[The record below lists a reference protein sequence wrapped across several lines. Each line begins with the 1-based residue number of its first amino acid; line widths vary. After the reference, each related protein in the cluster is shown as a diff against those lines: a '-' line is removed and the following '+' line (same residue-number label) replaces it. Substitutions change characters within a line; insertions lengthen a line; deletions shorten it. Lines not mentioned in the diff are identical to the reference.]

1 MGSRSRTV
9 WLAALASLVAVLV
22 LPGVASAFTVNVTG
36 NDDDTA
42 CGVAPP
48 ANDCTFPE
56 AVNAPNANPDAS
68 TIDFDIGSG
77 AQVIALG
84 GGQVLTGPTTID
96 GTTQTGWNGSQPL
109 IEIDGTFAG
118 SSAGLQIQGSPST
131 IKGIAINDFLTS
143 QIFLDNADGTTITG
157 TNVGTNAA
165 GTLSN
170 SNDDTSVGIVISNGT
185 ENTVIGSGTGTA
197 TRNVISGIGT
207 GLSVSSTGHD
217 FVNNYIGPN
226 AAGTGPVPLA
236 DTGDDLELGSA
247 GNALIEDNLISGN
260 GGNGINFLDGTGEVA
275 RGNLIG
281 TNAAGTADLGNG
293 ANGISAGSG
302 TTFTG
307 NTIGG
312 TTAADRNVI
321 SGGAG
326 RISSTPLPT
335 RTRSGASTSGS
346 GPTG

>member
-1 MGSRSRTV
+1 M
-9 WLAALASLVAVLV
+9 
-22 LPGVASAFTVNVTG
+22 
-36 NDDDTA
+36 
-42 CGVAPP
+42 
-48 ANDCTFPE
+48 
-56 AVNAPNANPDAS
+56 
-68 TIDFDIGSG
+68 
-77 AQVIALG
+77 IALG

-226 AAGTGPVPLA
+226 AAGTGPVPR
-236 DTGDDLELGSA
+236 GYRRRLELGSA

-326 RISSTPLPT
+326 RIPWTAFADT
-335 RTRSGASTSGS
+335 NRSGASTSGS